1 MNILICMEKKICKK
15 CNEEKD
21 LNSFHKSKKR
31 GYQVWCKPCRKE
43 ADKEYWSKRS
53 KDTEKM
59 NLKKEYNITRLENMR
74 KYLYEYFLEH
84 PCVDCGEKDPI
95 VLTFDHLGDKNFT
108 ISNRSRHG
116 NIKEIEE
123 EIKKCHVRCSNC
135 HMRKTAKD
143 FNWYTY
149 RYSLNNV

>member
-1 MNILICMEKKICKK
+1 MEKKLCTK
-15 CNEEKD
+15 CNEEKEV
-21 LNSFHKSKKR
+21 NQFHVSKKR
-31 GYQVWCKPCRKE
+31 GYQLWCKPCRKE
-43 ADKEYWSKRS
+43 ADKIYWSKRS

-59 NLKKEYNITRLENMR
+59 KVKKEYNITRLENMR
-74 KYLYEYFLEH
+74 KFLYQYFLEH

-95 VLTFDHLGDKNFT
+95 VLTFDHLTDKSFT
-108 ISNRSRHG
+108 ISNRTKHG

-123 EIKKCHVRCSNC
+123 EIKKCQVRCSNC

-149 RYSLNNV
+149 RYSLANIIE